1 MATTKEKKFY
11 APTTKG
17 KKGKL
22 VSTLGLAHPITLLAN
37 ELMALFNQMDGVVS
51 AFEFEKKTL
60 SLFVS
65 DSKRSDAISF
75 LIRREHKIG
84 NLTLKI
90 RVWDCSGAEPEEMKK
105 PSWTIT
111 DAAML
116 EYAKYL
122 FKDSGLDP
130 VYTCLAD
137 QTGTKWHFFEF
148 PIFGIVYQ
156 ADDLQNPRGFQT
168 KLVQDVVRTAFNF
181 DKWMVSSICGCECCC
196 CC

>member
-1 MATTKEKKFY
+1 MAKNTTTKKGQTFY
-11 APTTKG
+11 AVTSNG

-22 VSTLGLAHPITLLAN
+22 VSSLKLAN
-37 ELMALFNQMDGVVS
+37 PVTMLANKLMALFNQMNGVVS
-51 AFEFEKKTL
+51 AFEYEKKTL
-60 SLFVS
+60 SLFIS

-75 LIRREHKIG
+75 LVRREHKIG
-84 NLTLKI
+84 NMTLKI
-90 RVWDCSGAEPEEMKK
+90 RVWDCSGAEPEEMKP

-130 VYTCLAD
+130 VCTCLVD
-137 QTGTKWHFFEF
+137 QSGVKWNFFEF

-156 ADDLQNPRGFQT
+156 ADDLQNPRGFRTELLQN
-168 KLVQDVVRTAFNF
+168 VVTEAFDF
-181 DKWMVSSICGCECCC
+181 DKWCVSSIAC
-196 CC
+196 